1 MLKNIL
7 SKFEPFDQNNAL
19 PLLIVLLAATCPLF
33 FTAPFVV
40 NIVCAAIATVGAIV
54 FCKQKTAYET
64 TLLARPNFY
73 LVLLTAIGLGML
85 TWLAFYK
92 PMLEHFWIGYDEPVL
107 LSINTPWFPSW
118 DVCCARP
125 LAGLEAYFGNL
136 LMPGTIDSLPF
147 MNALER
153 WILAMGVFL
162 LLVSLLPEA
171 KSFAVAAGF
180 LMVVNPAEL
189 LRFSPGLSLPYGGAM
204 IFFIFASYFF
214 VSSYNLASRLLLLL
228 ACVFL
233 GAAFLHFEGILLVS
247 TIVPVLLWSLPV
259 RPQRGLWAAAWYA
272 TTLLFFD
279 RFAVFLLSGPT
290 YQSNYSRKY
299 SLSALVEYFPL
310 LFKPI
315 FRFITPIY
323 DRNLFAPLPAAL
335 GIATFIFLAFIVGSF
350 RKQPIGF
357 TPLRQQMKF
366 VGFFSLAA
374 VALTILPG
382 ISVASFLMKNIP
394 NFDGDLTS
402 RLEFFP
408 GPFQAIAWAAAVGWA
423 CSFLFRSRYWFA
435 AGISVLVSCSV
446 LNSLEL
452 QAKKGTLNTYLDF
465 QKESDIFRAAAPII
479 QRSPADATIF
489 FVIPDDKPSPF
500 GFGYHPFHMTC
511 LLFGREGYAGHY
523 SPQFGFRL
531 RNTAFPSP
539 IDQAANY
546 APLPGFK
553 NIVILSVDNDQN
565 VTELKLTPTEMQ
577 SANAVFPTKTAAGTH
592 PCTIPT
598 ASALPNGDLPFL
610 LPSLKK
616 S

>member
-1 MLKNIL
+1 MFKNIL
-7 SKFEPFDQNNAL
+7 AKFEPFDQNNAL

-33 FTAPFVV
+33 FTAPLAVK
-40 NIVCAAIATVGAIV
+40 IVCAAIATAGAIV
-54 FCKQKTAYET
+54 FCRQKTAYET

-73 LVLLTAIGLGML
+73 LVVLTAISLGIL
-85 TWLAFYK
+85 TWLAFYR
-92 PMLEHFWIGYDEPVL
+92 PMLQHFWVGYDEPVL
-107 LSINTPWFPSW
+107 LSINAPWFPTW

-136 LMPGTIDSLPF
+136 VMPGTIDSLTF
-147 MNALER
+147 TNALER
-153 WILAMGVFL
+153 WILAVGVFL
-162 LLVSLLPEA
+162 FLVSLLPEA

-214 VSSYNLASRLLLLL
+214 ISSYNSASRLLLLL
-228 ACVFL
+228 ACGFL
-233 GAAFLHFEGILLVS
+233 GIAFLHYESILLVA

-272 TTLLFFD
+272 TTFLFFA
-279 RFAVFLLSGPT
+279 RFAIFFLSGPS
-290 YQSNYSRKY
+290 YQSNYARKY
-299 SLSALVEYFPL
+299 SLFSLIEYFPL

-323 DRNLFAPLPAAL
+323 DRNLFTPLPAAL
-335 GIATFIFLAFIVGSF
+335 GIATFIFLAFIVGAF
-350 RKQPIGF
+350 KKQPIGF
-357 TPLRQQMKF
+357 APLRQPMKF
-366 VGFFSLAA
+366 VGLFSLAG

-402 RLEFFP
+402 RLEFMP
-408 GPFQAIAWAAAVGWA
+408 GPFQAIAWAAALGWA
-423 CSFLFRSRYWFA
+423 ASFLAGSQYWFA
-435 AGISVLVSCSV
+435 AAISVLVSCSV

-452 QAKKGTLNTYLDF
+452 QAKGGTLNSYLDF

-479 QRSPADATIF
+479 ERSPADATVF

-500 GFGYHPFHMTC
+500 GFGYHPLNMTC

-546 APLPGFK
+546 AALPDFK
-553 NIVILSVDNDQN
+553 NIVILSVDDDQN

-577 SANAVFPTKTAAGTH
+577 SANAVFPKTAAGH

-598 ASALPNGDLPFL
+598 ASARPNGDLPFL
-610 LPSLKK
+610 LPSRKK